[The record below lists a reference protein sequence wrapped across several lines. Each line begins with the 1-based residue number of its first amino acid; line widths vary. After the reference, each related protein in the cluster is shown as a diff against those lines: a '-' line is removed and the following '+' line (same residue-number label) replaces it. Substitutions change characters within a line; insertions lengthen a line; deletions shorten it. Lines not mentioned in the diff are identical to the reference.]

1 MEVKN
6 PIEQKIEFSPEQF
19 VKNIYNR
26 IIPESKESIFTNKEY
41 SKLFFYTCLIL
52 IINIVLVTKRW
63 TTEKEN
69 KVYIKY
75 YNGLYHDF
83 LKYLIIESALT
94 ISSVVEN
101 NKFNIINSLSRIAI
115 VLIGLLIFHS
125 IKNKIGINNY

>member
-6 PIEQKIEFSPEQF
+6 HIEQKIEFSPEQF

-26 IIPESKESIFTNKEY
+26 IIPESKESIFTDKEY
-41 SKLFFYTCLIL
+41 SKLFFYTCLII

-94 ISSVVEN
+94 ISSAVEN
-101 NKFNIINSLSRIAI
+101 NKFNISNSLSRIAI

-125 IKNKIGINNY
+125 IKNKIGIE